1 MNVEK
6 KSHGIQ
12 ASQDWAGVETRPL
25 AAFLWPL
32 RMTFDGAWTFGSGP
46 MKGSRPATAGW
57 NSKRR
62 RKGKTVSDSVSC
74 CYALLYWYN
83 RPEFVD
89 TCCCSFDGSMGNMVN
104 QLLCYLC
111 CLAEPK
117 QEAKAKYL
125 LGLGDTGL
133 EFGVVWG
140 QCWARHTSIECE
152 AFRSIRKHKM
162 KSYYVIFMICTTT
175 EYYSVIFGNV
185 L

>member
-62 RKGKTVSDSVSC
+62 RKGKNGVGLSLV
-74 CYALLYWYN
+74 
-83 RPEFVD
+83 
-89 TCCCSFDGSMGNMVN
+89 
-104 QLLCYLC
+104 LLC
-111 CLAEPK
+111 
-117 QEAKAKYL
+117 
-125 LGLGDTGL
+125 T
-133 EFGVVWG
+133 
-140 QCWARHTSIECE
+140 I
-152 AFRSIRKHKM
+152 
-162 KSYYVIFMICTTT
+162 
-175 EYYSVIFGNV
+175 V
-185 L
+185 LVQ

>member
-1 MNVEK
+1 M
-6 KSHGIQ
+6 
-12 ASQDWAGVETRPL
+12 
-25 AAFLWPL
+25 
-32 RMTFDGAWTFGSGP
+32 
-46 MKGSRPATAGW
+46 
-57 NSKRR
+57 SKRR
-62 RKGKTVSDSVSC
+62 AMESKPHKTGQVWKPVPWPHFSGHWGWPLMVLGPLDLVLWRGADQPLQVETPKEEEKAKTVSDSVSC

-89 TCCCSFDGSMGNMVN
+89 TCCCSFDGNMGNMVN

-111 CLAEPK
+111 CLGRTK
-117 QEAKAKYL
+117 TRGQGKVS
-125 LGLGDTGL
+125 LGIGRHGSRVWR
-133 EFGVVWG
+133 GVG